1 MIASFTLPTIFSLL
15 FSFSSGRSWGWQL
28 TQSGWGML
36 HSLSN
41 VAGFFMSLNVPY
53 PGQTALF
60 VSCVEFFGS
69 IFLGLGLLSRI
80 TAPILTDNMFV
91 AYVTADREALLSV
104 FSDPDK
110 LYVAAPYTFLIASVI
125 VLLFGPGRFALDALL
140 RWLVMTA
147 EEFFTYDVSKSGQR
161 FLING
166 NAERTDP
173 HPLDIVLN

>member
-1 MIASFTLPTIFSLL
+1 MGLAAGPERLGKATQLVQRGRLL
-15 FSFSSGRSWGWQL
+15 YESQR
-28 TQSGWGML
+28 
-36 HSLSN
+36 
-41 VAGFFMSLNVPY
+41 AVPR
-53 PGQTALF
+53 PNGAL
-60 VSCVEFFGS
+60 CLLRGILGG

-80 TAPILTDNMFV
+80 TALVLTVNMFV

-104 FSDPDK
+104 SPT
-110 LYVAAPYTFLIASVI
+110 PISSMSRRYTFLIASVI
-125 VLLFGPGRFALDALL
+125 VLLFGPGRFALDAFL

-173 HPLDIVLN
+173 HPFDIVLNWKPKLNK